1 MPRATSC
8 RAGSLVVTPVKAPL
22 ANSLNTDDILR
33 LVVEVGWLS
42 VADEVTGLPQEYRGA
57 NVSVLAKVVG
67 TTVGLDGRELIRIVS
82 GPIWM
87 VALTILVF
95 AKSMVNEWSLM
106 LVKGVGVVPA
116 PQFTDNTAG
125 AHTRLPTPQ
134 PPLPGVVGTAPPS
147 EPPAVCTLNSLLSAN
162 DR

>member
-67 TTVGLDGRELIRIVS
+67 TTVGLDGRELIRMFS
-82 GPIWM
+82 EPIWM
-87 VALTILVF
+87 IALVSLVF
-95 AKSMVNEWSLM
+95 AKSMVNDWSVM
-106 LVKGVGVVPA
+106 LVKGVVVPA
-116 PQFTDNTAG
+116 VQFTDNPPG
-125 AHTRLPTPQ
+125 SHPWLPTPQ
-134 PPLPGVVGTAPPS
+134 PPLPGVVGTPPPS
-147 EPPAVCTLNSLLSAN
+147 EPPAVCTLSS
-162 DR
+162 